1 MERQA
6 AGHRCNEPVN
16 MDAAK
21 VPPTD
26 HGRLATT
33 VDRHAFLVA
42 RVPVFKRPL
51 DVLLAAIGL
60 LITLPVWLF
69 FATWIR
75 LEDGGP
81 VFFRQ
86 LRLGRYGK
94 PFRVLKFRSMVFKP
108 ELVEMQAR
116 RNDPRI
122 TRVGRVLRRTAL
134 DEVPQLWNILVGEMS
149 FVGPR
154 AQPEKEVV
162 RVSGVDRELFM
173 REVPGF
179 ALRQLVRPGLTG
191 IAQLFA
197 PREVPHR
204 QKFRYDLIYVKKI
217 LRNSAPR
224 RGAISTLKGDLEL
237 LWLDAGLVLRSAWIA
252 LRGKWEV

>member
-1 MERQA
+1 MPALQVR
-6 AGHRCNEPVN
+6 EPI
-16 MDAAK
+16 
-21 VPPTD
+21 
-26 HGRLATT
+26 
-33 VDRHAFLVA
+33 
-42 RVPVFKRPL
+42 FKRPL
-51 DVLLAAIGL
+51 DLLLASLGL
-60 LITLPVWLF
+60 L
-69 FATWIR
+69 ATIPLWVFCALGIW
-75 LEDGGP
+75 LEDRGQ

-86 LRLGRYGK
+86 ERIGRYGR
-94 PFRVLKFRSMVFKP
+94 PFRVLKFRSMIHDP
-108 ELVEMQAR
+108 HSVEIQAR
-116 RNDPRI
+116 GNDPRI

-134 DEVPQLWNILVGEMS
+134 DELPQLWNIFIGEMS

-154 AQPEKEVV
+154 AQPEKEIV
-162 RVSGVDRELFM
+162 RADGATRDLYM

-179 ALRQLVRPGLTG
+179 TMRQLVRPGLTG

-204 QKFRYDLIYVKKI
+204 QKFRYDLIYVKRI
-217 LRNSAPR
+217 LRNSAQG

>member
-1 MERQA
+1 MVPGREDSGRDS
-6 AGHRCNEPVN
+6 AGCAGTGLGVHEPI
-16 MDAAK
+16 
-21 VPPTD
+21 
-26 HGRLATT
+26 
-33 VDRHAFLVA
+33 
-42 RVPVFKRPL
+42 FKRPF
-51 DVLLAAIGL
+51 DVVASAAGL

-69 FATWIR
+69 FAAWTR

-86 LRLGRYGK
+86 VRIGRYGG
-94 PFRVLKFRSMVFKP
+94 PFRVLKFRSMVIDP
-108 ELVEMQAR
+108 ELVEVQAR

-134 DEVPQLWNILVGEMS
+134 DELPQLWNILIGEMS

-154 AQPEKEVV
+154 AQPEKEIV
-162 RVSGVDRELFM
+162 RTGGVERELYI

-179 ALRQLVRPGLTG
+179 AMRQLVHPGLTG

-217 LRNSAPR
+217 LRNSAQDR
-224 RGAISTLKGDLEL
+224 SALSKLKGDLEL
-237 LWLDAGLVLRSAWIA
+237 LWLDTGLVLRSVWIA
-252 LRGKWEV
+252 LRGGWEV